1 VWLFPGSLASGMSL
15 VTIAD
20 PKTFPQ
26 RAPIGLGGIAAHVGT
41 TGFRQSTAARMAA
54 VARSAQIE

>member
-1 VWLFPGSLASGMSL
+1 MRLALGSLASGMYPK
-15 VTIAD
+15 TIAD
-20 PKTFPQ
+20 PRTFPQ
-26 RAPIGLGGIAAHVGT
+26 RVPIWPGGIAARVVT